1 MRPQDTAATRLL
13 DDLAAGVAEIDP
25 ETLELRLENARF
37 GHWFPGTP
45 GHLSSRIPE
54 IDPERARERLTR
66 HRPLRL
72 EVERRFGPRTVTIRI
87 ELRALPGRAEPS
99 ALVEA
104 HDISKQKEAEYLL
117 DSYARMSERQNREL
131 SFEQERSERLL
142 LNIMPRSVYE
152 ELRDSGTTTPRSFD
166 EASVLLLDFAGFTD
180 MTISREP
187 GALIAELNDLFTSFD
202 RITAHF
208 RCERIKTIGDA
219 YLAVAGLPDPD
230 PDHAVHLA
238 RASLRIRSF
247 IERRNAASSHRW
259 RCRMGL
265 GCGPVIGSVV
275 GVQKFVYDVFGP
287 TVNMAAR
294 LEHLAEPGQILVS
307 SEMAARLKETFV
319 LRPMGRQEIR
329 GFGCRE
335 IHLLED
341 EARAGRR
348 HEAAGRAEPRGSLP
362 HAREDPGGRPSFP
375 DVW

>member
-1 MRPQDTAATRLL
+1 VSPVDVAAAALI
-13 DDLAAGVAEIDP
+13 DDLAAAVAEVDP
-25 ETLELRLENARF
+25 ETLEVRFENARF
-37 GHWFPGTP
+37 RSWFPASESSD
-45 GHLSSRIPE
+45 LASRIPE
-54 IDPERARERLTR
+54 LDAERARERLAR
-66 HRPLRL
+66 ERPLRF
-72 EVERRFGPRTVTIRI
+72 EVERRFGPRTVTARV
-87 ELRALPGRAEPS
+87 ELRPLAGRGERT

-180 MTISREP
+180 MTVSRDP

-219 YLAVAGLPDPD
+219 YLAVAGLPEPD
-230 PDHAVHLA
+230 PEHAAHLA
-238 RASLRIRSF
+238 RAALRIRAF
-247 IERRNAASSHRW
+247 IERRNAASSNRW
-259 RCRMGL
+259 RCRMGI

-307 SEMAARLKETFV
+307 REMVERLEDAFIT
-319 LRPMGRQEIR
+319 RPYGRRELK
-329 GFGCRE
+329 GFGVRE
-335 IHLLED
+335 LFLLED

-348 HEAAGRAEPRGSLP
+348 EAPPEK
-362 HAREDPGGRPSFP
+362 PSFP
-375 DVW
+375 DTW